1 MKGKKKGGLCFV
13 ELGISRGEEMLNLII
28 LMVFID
34 NYENL
39 PRWAMS
45 GFGATA
51 GSSIR

>member
-1 MKGKKKGGLCFV
+1 M
-13 ELGISRGEEMLNLII
+13 ELGISRGEGMSQLII

-34 NYENL
+34 DYENL

>member
-1 MKGKKKGGLCFV
+1 M
-13 ELGISRGEEMLNLII
+13 ELGISRGEEMSQLII
-28 LMVFID
+28 FMVFIDDYD